1 MVKYWKNGV
10 GISLTS
16 GTTSADATAL
26 AVAGNDVYVA
36 GYEKNEKG
44 YNVAKYWI
52 NGVAKVIGSE
62 NNHSGLTGIYITNK

>member
-10 GISLTS
+10 GISLTN
-16 GTTSADATAL
+16 GKTSADATGL
-26 AVAGNDVYVA
+26 AVIGNDVYVA
-36 GYEKNEKG
+36 GYEKNDKG

-52 NGVAKVIGSE
+52 NGVAKVIGSG